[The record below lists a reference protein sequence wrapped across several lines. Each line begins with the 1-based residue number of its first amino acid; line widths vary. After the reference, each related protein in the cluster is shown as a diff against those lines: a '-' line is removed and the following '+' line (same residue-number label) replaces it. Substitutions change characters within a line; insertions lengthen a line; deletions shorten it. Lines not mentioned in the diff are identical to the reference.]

1 MYDAFGPEEHTLGT
15 IEAGLLK
22 AGLDQGE
29 RLPTYRPPG
38 LVLQPDEGVFREVV
52 AEYSHYLELAVQYPV
67 RPSMFVMGSPGY
79 IAGALIG
86 KAVSDAADRR
96 EARRLAAL
104 AAPQW
109 RFLGFPR
116 VVLTNQRFLIYVQDQ
131 YQWLSFWH
139 SGLQEYRQREDF
151 GLELLYPDCAPV
163 LLRGPMIPWVSLALA
178 SCLSS

>member
-1 MYDAFGPEEHTLGT
+1 MYDAFGPEQHTLGT

-22 AGLDQGE
+22 AGLERGE
-29 RLPTYRPPG
+29 RLKTYRPPG

-52 AEYSHYLELAVQYPV
+52 AQYSRYFELPVQYPV
-67 RPSMFVMGSPGY
+67 SPSMFVMGSPAFM
-79 IAGALIG
+79 AGALIT
-86 KAVSDAADRR
+86 KAFSDAADRR
-96 EARRLAAL
+96 EARRLAVL

-109 RFLGFPR
+109 RVLGFPR
-116 VVLTNQRFLIYVQDQ
+116 VVLTNQRFLIYVQTQ

-139 SGLQEYRQREDF
+139 SVLQEHRQREDF

-178 SCLSS
+178 TCLSS